1 MSANCLIQSCP
12 ALRYIGHI
20 ANWGRVEK
28 EELLA
33 IQREARLR
41 NLDLTLE

>member
-12 ALRYIGHI
+12 SLRYIGRI
-20 ANWGRVEK
+20 ANWGGVDR

-33 IQREARLR
+33 VQREARLR